1 MIRLLIADD
10 HAIVR
15 EGLKKILALTRDIDV
30 AAEAANGAEIIQY
43 LNGKGANIDLL
54 LLDMV
59 MPGVSGTDLIKRIR
73 VYHADMPILVFSMHN
88 EPQVA
93 FHAIKAGAAGFI
105 SKDSD
110 PEVLLEAIRKV
121 AGGGKFI
128 DPVLAEQLA
137 FDAIQPKRHEPHT
150 LLSEREFEVFRLMVA
165 GKRVNEIADQLA
177 ISNKTVS
184 THKQHLMEKMK
195 IDNTAEL
202 VRYALQHN
210 LFSY

>member
-30 AAEAANGAEIIQY
+30 TAEAVNSAEIIRC
-43 LNGKGANIDLL
+43 LHGAADVDLL
-54 LLDMV
+54 LLDLV
-59 MPGVSGTDLIKRIR
+59 MPGISGADLIERIR
-73 VYHADMPILVFSMHN
+73 AYRADLPILVFSMHN
-88 EPQVA
+88 EPQIA
-93 FHAIKAGAAGFI
+93 FRAIKAGAAGFI

-110 PEVLLEAIRKV
+110 PEILLEAIRKV
-121 AGGGKFI
+121 AGGGKYI
-128 DPVLAEQLA
+128 DPALAEQLA
-137 FDAIQPKRHEPHT
+137 FDAAFPEQRAPHA
-150 LLSEREFEVFRLMVA
+150 LLSDREFEVFRMLVA

-195 IDNTAEL
+195 VGSTAEL
-202 VRYALQHN
+202 VRYAVQYD
-210 LFSY
+210 LFR

>member
-30 AAEAANGAEIIQY
+30 AAEAANGAEIIRH
-43 LNGKGANIDLL
+43 LNGSAAGVDLL

-59 MPGVSGTDLIKRIR
+59 MPGVSGVDLIERIKA
-73 VYHADMPILVFSMHN
+73 YHANLPILVFSMHN

-93 FHAIKAGAAGFI
+93 FRAIRGGAAGFI
-105 SKDSD
+105 SKDCD
-110 PEVLLEAIRKV
+110 PEILLEAIRKV

-150 LLSEREFEVFRLMVA
+150 LLSDREFEVFRLMVA
-165 GKRVNEIADQLA
+165 GKRINEIADQLA

-184 THKQHLMEKMK
+184 THKHHLMEKMK
-195 IDNTAEL
+195 VDNPVDL
-202 VRYALQHN
+202 VRYAIQNN
-210 LFSY
+210 LFR